1 MRYLTTFA
9 LLIFSLSFYACD
21 SLESTAEEAAFET
34 MMDVHDEIMPRM
46 GEVNKLSR
54 ELKGLEAANDTTNR
68 ELMGEIDGA
77 IRALENAHNGMMAW
91 MNMNGGNKLE
101 QLRKEKNHDETMAYI
116 LDEEEKIIK
125 VKEDIETSIQQAQN
139 ILDKVQ

>member
-1 MRYLTTFA
+1 
-9 LLIFSLSFYACD
+9 
-21 SLESTAEEAAFET
+21 
-34 MMDVHDEIMPRM
+34 
-46 GEVNKLSR
+46 
-54 ELKGLEAANDTTNR
+54 
-68 ELMGEIDGA
+68 MGEIDGA

-116 LDEEEKIIK
+116 LYEEEKIIK

>member
-1 MRYLTTFA
+1 MRYLTTLA
-9 LLIFSLSFYACD
+9 LLIFSLSFYSC
-21 SLESTAEEAAFET
+21 SNLEATAEEAAFET

-77 IRALENAHNGMMAW
+77 IRALDNAHNDMMAW

-101 QLRKEKNHDETMAYI
+101 QLRKEKKHDETMAYI